1 MAITGKP
8 SKAGGNQKTRAS
20 PDPPRLTHVAMAYR
34 RVGRYRTKRGSRRGP
49 VHNSHARAGRA
60 CQMSSRATPCST
72 LAAIARPV
80 IHDAG
85 KRSLPRR
92 FTEVPLPSCLLGTS
106 AIGDVSRDCERPVV
120 AEADIHN
127 SKTIAPILQ
136 PCILA
141 LSLSQPRS
149 GCAPSAGHGEGMDA
163 RVEAT
168 QEQLP
173 DGPPL
178 YPGPLCG
185 GESGRSPASARQ
197 GVVFSWLLLFYSG
210 HSALR
215 PSGQLRCSR
224 THPAC
229 TWTSKREV
237 IRPPQ
242 EVESSSL

>member
-20 PDPPRLTHVAMAYR
+20 RDPPRLTHVAMAYR

-60 CQMSSRATPCST
+60 CQMSSRATPCPT
-72 LAAIARPV
+72 LAAIARPA

-85 KRSLPRR
+85 KRSLHGASPRCR
-92 FTEVPLPSCLLGTS
+92 CRVASW
-106 AIGDVSRDCERPVV
+106 ERPPSGMS
-120 AEADIHN
+120 AEIANDRLWPKADIHN

-178 YPGPLCG
+178 YPRPLCG
-185 GESGRSPASARQ
+185 GESGRSPASAKQ

>member
-1 MAITGKP
+1 MW
-8 SKAGGNQKTRAS
+8 
-20 PDPPRLTHVAMAYR
+20 LAYR

-60 CQMSSRATPCST
+60 CQMSSRATPCPT
-72 LAAIARPV
+72 LAAIARPA

-85 KRSLPRR
+85 KRSLHGASPRCR
-92 FTEVPLPSCLLGTS
+92 CRVASW
-106 AIGDVSRDCERPVV
+106 ERPPSGMS
-120 AEADIHN
+120 AEIANDRLWPKADIHN

-185 GESGRSPASARQ
+185 GESGSTGRAAGVDRDVDSFSHGQDVRSKSPSPAHGLVGQDARQ
-197 GVVFSWLLLFYSG
+197 APSGVAFFLCWLLIFTPGILP
-210 HSALR
+210 SALR
-215 PSGQLRCSR
+215 AGFAVRARSGRAR
-224 THPAC
+224 DHARD
-229 TWTSKREV
+229 K
-237 IRPPQ
+237 
-242 EVESSSL
+242 